1 MVALVTTTLF
11 APAQLAVLVTET
23 LPALPEGHT
32 SAIVAGV
39 DQQGVRVVARFKL
52 KDDHWTVTAAA
63 RRTWTGDVEG
73 GAQVLL
79 SW

>member
-1 MVALVTTTLF
+1 LTTTLF
-11 APAQLAVLVTET
+11 APAQLAQLVTET

-32 SAIVAGV
+32 SAIVAGL
-39 DQQGVRVVARFKL
+39 DAQGVHVVARFKL
-52 KDDHWTVTAAA
+52 TDNHWTVTAAA
-63 RRTWTGDVEG
+63 RRTWTGTLEG